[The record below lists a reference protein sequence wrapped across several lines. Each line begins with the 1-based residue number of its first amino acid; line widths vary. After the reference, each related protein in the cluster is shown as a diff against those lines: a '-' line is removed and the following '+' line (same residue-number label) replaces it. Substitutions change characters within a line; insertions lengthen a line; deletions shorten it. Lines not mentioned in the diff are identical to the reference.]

1 MLQRQNQKY
10 SLEMALNE
18 TVSKVHTSCCLHSL
32 SVTKQS

>member
-1 MLQRQNQKY
+1 
-10 SLEMALNE
+10 MALNE